1 MRHKRAIMSGLVG
14 RTLRVRLITEALTM
28 IRLTTALLTMAVL
41 MGTATTVIAVEPEG
55 WCNCNLEAPL
65 CRSICPYH
73 PPLTGEQGWG
83 YHWRYGYL
91 WHHHYRHDR
100 HWRHHNW

>member
-1 MRHKRAIMSGLVG
+1 
-14 RTLRVRLITEALTM
+14 M

-73 PPLTGEQGWG
+73 PPLTGEQGWWH
-83 YHWRYGYL
+83 YH